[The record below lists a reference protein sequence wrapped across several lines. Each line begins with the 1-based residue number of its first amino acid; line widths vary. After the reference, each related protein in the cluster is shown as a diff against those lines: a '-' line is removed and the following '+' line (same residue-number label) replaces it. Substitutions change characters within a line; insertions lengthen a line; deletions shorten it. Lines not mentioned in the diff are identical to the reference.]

1 MRTQAQ
7 NCLPHS
13 TKRTNK
19 MIDELKNIIVFL
31 EENEQYGDDWSKE
44 IAVLQKIAL
53 AEREDL
59 NPIVGV
65 DANDNDIYL
74 SDKEQGEE

>member
-1 MRTQAQ
+1 
-7 NCLPHS
+7 
-13 TKRTNK
+13 
-19 MIDELKNIIVFL
+19 MIQELKNIITFL
-31 EENEQYGDDWSKE
+31 KENEQYGDDWSKE
-44 IAVLQKIAL
+44 IAALQKTSL

-74 SDKEQGEE
+74 SDMKKEGKTHEAN